1 MANKLFFSAHSKW
14 LIAFRLCIQPLL
26 IVRFHALIKLQKCLL
41 LQYYL
46 EPFIIDRKEKFAKIS
61 IAVQSLK
68 SNLHIAFEFIEF
80 YGILVY

>member
-1 MANKLFFSAHSKW
+1 MKW
-14 LIAFRLCIQPLL
+14 LERLRLCIQPLL

-68 SNLHIAFEFIEF
+68 SNLHIA
-80 YGILVY
+80 LNL

>member
-1 MANKLFFSAHSKW
+1 MYYKNSCTLK
-14 LIAFRLCIQPLL
+14 P
-26 IVRFHALIKLQKCLL
+26 QKSPL

-68 SNLHIAFEFIEF
+68 SHLNIAFNLENFIKF
-80 YGILVY
+80 LFINIDPYFS